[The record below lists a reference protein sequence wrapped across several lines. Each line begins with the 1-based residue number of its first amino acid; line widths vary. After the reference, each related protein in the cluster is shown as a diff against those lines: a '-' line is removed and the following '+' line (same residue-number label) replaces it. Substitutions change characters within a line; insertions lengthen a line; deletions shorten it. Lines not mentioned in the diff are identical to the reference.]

1 MLVAIVSNA
10 SDVRWGRVC
19 LQLFELSRFEVVRSG
34 PQCREQ
40 WTNHLNPKVN
50 RGKWTL
56 EEDFT
61 LMEAVKHFGM
71 KWAAICKELG
81 ESRTEHTIKNRA
93 NAILKRYNPK
103 KIYKTP

>member
-1 MLVAIVSNA
+1 
-10 SDVRWGRVC
+10 
-19 LQLFELSRFEVVRSG
+19 
-34 PQCREQ
+34 
-40 WTNHLNPKVN
+40 
-50 RGKWTL
+50 
-56 EEDFT
+56 
-61 LMEAVKHFGM
+61 MEAVKHFGM